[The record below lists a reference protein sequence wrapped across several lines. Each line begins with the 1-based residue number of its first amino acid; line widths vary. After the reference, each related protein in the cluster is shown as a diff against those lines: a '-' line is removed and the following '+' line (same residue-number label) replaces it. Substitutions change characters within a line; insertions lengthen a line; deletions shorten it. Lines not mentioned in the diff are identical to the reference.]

1 MQGVISKSSKNERTS
16 QLLYHLKVRSV
27 KEQTH
32 EHTADCTGN
41 GDGHDPGENKQ
52 ADSLP
57 VDSLDGTVAE
67 TDTNGGASNAHG
79 GGDGERV
86 LGEDEHGDGGTH
98 LHGRTTGRRVVGDLV
113 THDCFAS
120 VSEFCKEI
128 VRNLKSLPFMM
139 L

>member
-1 MQGVISKSSKNERTS
+1 M
-16 QLLYHLKVRSV
+16 RSV

-32 EHTADCTGN
+32 EHTADGTGN

-67 TDTNGGASNAHG
+67 TDTDGGASNAHG

-120 VSEFCKEI
+120 VSAFCKEN